1 MAASAPGLTCDV
13 TDVKLLLLSVGI
25 HTTLLTCWLLLSKQ
39 QQLQVIIIIVI
50 ATFLSILSSYLQDF
64 LIVWFHFGRWEP
76 GFQDNSLIMIITDNT
91 VSVFCS
97 ITDRTDIFLLVN
109 VTVWNRN
116 IKIKSYSVLEDDD
129 VRFGFNYFLTLFFLN
144 GSYIWCEESKLHMNT
159 AAAAER
165 RVSSHEGRDDPA
177 SD

>member
-1 MAASAPGLTCDV
+1 MCYQRRWVYGQKRALWALHPGLQCFSNSTVLSWSLSRDLCDV
-13 TDVKLLLLSVGI
+13 THETWVKKRIKTRWLPLLLVWPVTSQTLLLSVGI

-39 QQLQVIIIIVI
+39 QQLQVIIIIIIVI

-97 ITDRTDIFLLVN
+97 ITDRTDIF
-109 VTVWNRN
+109 
-116 IKIKSYSVLEDDD
+116 
-129 VRFGFNYFLTLFFLN
+129 
-144 GSYIWCEESKLHMNT
+144 
-159 AAAAER
+159 
-165 RVSSHEGRDDPA
+165 
-177 SD
+177 